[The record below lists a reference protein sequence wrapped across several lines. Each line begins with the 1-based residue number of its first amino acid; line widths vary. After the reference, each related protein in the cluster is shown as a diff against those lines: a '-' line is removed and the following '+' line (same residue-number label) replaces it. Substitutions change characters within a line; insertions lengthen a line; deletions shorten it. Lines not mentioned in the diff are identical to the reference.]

1 MTFLQNSTPCSGWES
16 EKQIETGVL
25 KSQRNCGAI
34 LSKNNLGLKFHSNH
48 PDCSVVLVLN
58 LVSRTMYKTAKPDIG
73 VAENYLEGVI
83 PR

>member
-1 MTFLQNSTPCSGWES
+1 
-16 EKQIETGVL
+16 
-25 KSQRNCGAI
+25 

-48 PDCSVVLVLN
+48 LDRSLVLVLN